1 MPGAGA
7 GTGVFGG
14 SSVVWPWPRQ
24 EEQMCKM
31 SLKLGRMKMDSGDCF
46 RQARFP
52 DT

>member
-14 SSVVWPWPRQ
+14 PSVVWPWPRQ

-31 SLKLGRMKMDSGDCF
+31 SLNWVGSKWALEAVFIRPGF
-46 RQARFP
+46 LIQ
-52 DT
+52 